1 MKLQLLQV
9 LLQKMTRRVVQC
21 DCKSC
26 TLFAACKISSKEM
39 ESMTKQKANYTT
51 KLPELTQKHSKVF
64 RQSDKIKTKF
74 YNNELYRLQHEI
86 VKLQKWV
93 IDNDKRLLVIFEGM
107 DTAGKSSTIKA
118 LSPYLNPRSSRS
130 VALPKPSDVELGQW
144 YFQRHFKQLPNEGEM
159 VFFDRSWYNR
169 AGIEQVFGFCT
180 QAQHD
185 HFYAQ
190 VNDVEQMLVDDGI
203 LFFKFYLN
211 INKQTQL
218 DRIKDRE
225 NDPLKSWKLS
235 KLDYE
240 SVKRYDDYV
249 VLRDKM
255 FRVSGTSYAPWVE
268 FDAIDKKRARLNAI
282 RYLLDN
288 IDYDNKDSDL
298 ITGVDEKIVKL
309 HNQEF

>member
-1 MKLQLLQV
+1 MPE
-9 LLQKMTRRVVQC
+9 QKVVY
-21 DCKSC
+21 
-26 TLFAACKISSKEM
+26 
-39 ESMTKQKANYTT
+39 TKA
-51 KLPELTQKHSKVF
+51 LPEYQKKESRVYRKNG
-64 RQSDKIKTKF
+64 KIKTKF
-74 YNNELYRLQHEI
+74 YNEELHRLQYEI

-93 IDNDKRLLVIFEGM
+93 IDTKQRLLIIFEGM

-130 VALPKPSDVELGQW
+130 VALPKPNNKELGQW

-190 VNDVEQMLVDDGI
+190 VNDVEKMLVDDGY

-211 INKQTQL
+211 IDKETQAN
-218 DRIKDRE
+218 RIKDRE

-235 KLDYE
+235 KLDYMSFE
-240 SVKRYDDYV
+240 KYDTYV
-249 VLRDKM
+249 ALRDKM
-255 FRVSGTSYAPWVE
+255 FRLSGTAYAPWVCL
-268 FDAIDKKRARLNAI
+268 DAVDKKRARLNAI
-282 RYLLDN
+282 RYLLSN
-288 IDYDNKDSDL
+288 IPYEGKDEAF
-298 ITGVDEKIVKL
+298 ICGVDATIVTAYTGG
-309 HNQEF
+309 